1 MMKSCASDT
10 SAKESVVI
18 PTLPSLLA
26 RLRFRQLSVL
36 IALEECGGLHKAAER
51 LSMTQPGL
59 SRALHEIESTFG
71 VQLFVRS
78 KSGVQPTELGRCLV
92 QYARVFEA
100 DLGHLREHMN
110 GVLQGSGGRVAV
122 GAITGALHGLLVDSI
137 SQLRRSQP
145 SVSVEVREGISLDLL
160 SWIAE
165 GRLDLAVCR
174 TSVLSNTDQFDYEP
188 LMEEI
193 PAAAVGLG
201 HPLAKAKRVTLAEL
215 AKYRWI
221 VYPGN
226 MPLRKLLEQE
236 FRNAGLDL
244 PSYPLETGS
253 SLTTML
259 MLKEDD
265 QLVALM
271 ASPTMDFC
279 VEHGIARRLP
289 IRFKTRHE
297 AFGIATRRG
306 ARLSPAAK
314 LLVDCLRQAAERRR
328 QAQP

>member
-1 MMKSCASDT
+1 M
-10 SAKESVVI
+10 I

-59 SRALHEIESTFG
+59 TKALREIESTFG
-71 VQLFVRS
+71 AQLFERS
-78 KSGVQPTELGRCLV
+78 KSGVQPTELGRCLIR
-92 QYARVFEA
+92 YARVFEA
-100 DLGHLREHMN
+100 DLGKLREQMD
-110 GVLQGSGGRVAV
+110 GVLRGSGGRVAV
-122 GAITGALHGLLVDSI
+122 GAITGALHGLLVESV
-137 SQLRRSQP
+137 SQLRRRQP
-145 SVSVEVREGISLDLL
+145 SVSIEVREGTSLDLL
-160 SWIAE
+160 HWVGE

-174 TSVLSNTDQFDYEP
+174 TSVSSNTDQFDYEP
-188 LMEEI
+188 LMEEVV
-193 PAAAVGLG
+193 AAAVGPR

-215 AKYRWI
+215 ATYRWI
-221 VYPGN
+221 VYPTN
-226 MPLRKLLEQE
+226 MPLRRFLEQE

-244 PSYPLETGS
+244 PAYPLETGS

-289 IRFKTRHE
+289 IRFTTRHE
-297 AFGIATRRG
+297 GFGIATRRG
-306 ARLSPAAK
+306 ARLSPAAS
-314 LLVDCLRQAAERRR
+314 LLADCMRQTAERRR
-328 QAQP
+328 QNEI